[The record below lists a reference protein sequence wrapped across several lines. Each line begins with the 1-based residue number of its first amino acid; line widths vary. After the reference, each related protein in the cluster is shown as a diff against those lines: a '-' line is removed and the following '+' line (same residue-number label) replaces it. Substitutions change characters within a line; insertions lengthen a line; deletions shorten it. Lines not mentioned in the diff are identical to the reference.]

1 MSFFDKKQDVLD
13 VKLTQFGKN
22 LLARGAFKPVYY
34 RFFDDDVLY
43 NADAADIEETQK
55 RSEERIQ
62 EAQMLRTQ
70 HLVTGVET
78 RFDQN
83 QNLINSGSLP
93 TFMEIKRRPEREL
106 RCFY

>member
-43 NADAADIEETQK
+43 NADAADIEETQNTGSTDAENSAFGH
-55 RSEERIQ
+55 RSGNK
-62 EAQMLRTQ
+62 
-70 HLVTGVET
+70 V
-78 RFDQN
+78 
-83 QNLINSGSLP
+83 
-93 TFMEIKRRPEREL
+93 
-106 RCFY
+106 